1 MGSPFDNKKSGTAT
15 KTKAAAKDEGFAT
28 ATDDGDVDTTKKS
41 ASQDPFAMPPS
52 QAEIQI
58 SDLVGT
64 LVICKPTEVIDSML
78 TSASPEPVKNVIRA
92 DITAVDGDYAGQTF
106 EDVLVFQTALKR
118 ALLKVLNDETHTR
131 MLGRIEMGQK
141 KPGKNAPYLF
151 SKPDEDDIAAAQA
164 L

>member
-1 MGSPFDNKKSGTAT
+1 MVAVAPLAETPAARAWTA
-15 KTKAAAKDEGFAT
+15 G
-28 ATDDGDVDTTKKS
+28 G
-41 ASQDPFAMPPS
+41 P
-52 QAEIQI
+52 
-58 SDLVGT
+58 
-64 LVICKPTEVIDSML
+64 
-78 TSASPEPVKNVIRA
+78 
-92 DITAVDGDYAGQTF
+92 
-106 EDVLVFQTALKR
+106 ALKR